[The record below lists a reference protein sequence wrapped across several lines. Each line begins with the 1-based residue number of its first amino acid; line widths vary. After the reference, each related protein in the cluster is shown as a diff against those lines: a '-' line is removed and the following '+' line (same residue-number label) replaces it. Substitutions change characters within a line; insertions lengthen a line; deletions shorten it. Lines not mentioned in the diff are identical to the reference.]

1 MAVFGCFKNAK
12 VIINSVDLS
21 DHVRQ
26 VTINYSAEMLEKT
39 AMGDNGKTRV
49 AGLLDF
55 SVDVE
60 FNQDYASGKVDATL
74 FPLVGAAAFPIAINP
89 TNAAV
94 SPTNPTFSGNVLL
107 ETYPPLG
114 GNVGAL
120 LTTTAKFSGDG
131 VLTRATA

>member
-60 FNQDYASGKVDATL
+60 FNQDFASGKVDATL

-89 TNAAV
+89 TNAAA
-94 SPTNPTFSGNVLL
+94 STTNPTFSGNVLL

-120 LTTTAKFSGDG
+120 LTTTAKFVGDG
-131 VLTRATA
+131 VLARATS